1 MIIGLKNCD
10 IANRPRHHNGDSQKV
25 QFLFVVPSEFVS
37 PICLCEAFSEV
48 SSLLNVQGQGQ
59 AVLLSTNLHLPVIVV
74 ETIHFS
80 SPLSKTDLEVRSE
93 SKPFDIATVVCSV
106 LSILFTCS
114 HDFINLESN

>member
-10 IANRPRHHNGDSQKV
+10 IANRPCHHNGDSQKV
-25 QFLFVVPSEFVS
+25 QFLFVV
-37 PICLCEAFSEV
+37 LCEAFSEV

-80 SPLSKTDLEVRSE
+80 YPLSKTDIEVRSE